1 MATSLIGGKGFS
13 GSRTGQ
19 TGNHM
24 TGYGQI
30 GGNVIP
36 KGYQV
41 GQLQQM
47 QPWQMDIIDQLRGQ
61 ISPESQLGRLAAG
74 DQSQFEQ
81 MEAPALRQLGQLQ
94 GGLASRFSG
103 MGLGARNSSG
113 FQQAQGGLAADFAER
128 LAGNRMNLQ
137 RQAQQDLFGLSRD
150 LLGQRPTEQIL
161 TPEQMPWWKELLSS
175 LASGIGTGIGSLP
188 MALSGLSQMRQNS
201 GMRL

>member
-13 GSRTGQ
+13 GTRTGQ

-30 GGNVIP
+30 GGNVLP
-36 KGYQV
+36 KGYSQ
-41 GQLQQM
+41 GQLQQFDP
-47 QPWQMDIIDQLRGQ
+47 QQMELFKQLFSQ
-61 ISPESQLGRLAAG
+61 VSPDSQLGRLAAG

-161 TPEQMPWWKELLSS
+161 TPEQMPFWKQLLLGLAPILGQGASS
-175 LASGIGTGIGSLP
+175 VANL
-188 MALSGLSQMRQNS
+188 GLLRKY
-201 GMRL
+201 GAFD